1 MNAPSLTRLEGWY
14 FIEQMKKFRSGARG
28 YHPQD
33 LGGQAMAA
41 ASKEISDRNLHNV
54 VAYCVDAFGPK
65 EELSNRDRYAP
76 KGSKKPF

>member
-1 MNAPSLTRLEGWY
+1 
-14 FIEQMKKFRSGARG
+14 MKKFRSGDRG

-41 ASKEISDRNLHNV
+41 ASRGISDRNLHNV
-54 VAYCVDAFGPK
+54 VAYCVDAFGPE